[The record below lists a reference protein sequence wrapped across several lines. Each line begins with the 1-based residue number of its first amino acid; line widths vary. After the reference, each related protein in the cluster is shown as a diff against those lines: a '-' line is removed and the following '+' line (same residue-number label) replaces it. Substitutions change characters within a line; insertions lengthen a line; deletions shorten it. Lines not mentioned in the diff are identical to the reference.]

1 MTDNPLDSNTLDP
14 KTLAAQALGREDPST
29 GAVVP
34 PVNFATTFTRRPQ
47 DYEPRGTTY
56 IRTAAPT
63 AGHAEQVLAEL
74 EGATAALAF
83 GSGMAACTAGF
94 HALRAGDHVV
104 CARTVYH
111 GVVAWLERF
120 AEARGLSY
128 TWFPN
133 GDMDALKAAVRPGET
148 KLVWIETPANP
159 MWSVTDIAA
168 AAEVAHAAGAALGVD
183 STCATPVLTR
193 PLDLGADLVCHSATK
208 YLGGHSDVLAGMLA
222 TRDPDGDLWRGIVD
236 HRMFGG
242 AMLGAME
249 EWLLVR
255 GMRTL
260 FVRVERQCENARR
273 VAAFLAAHPKVE
285 ICRYPGLPDDPGH
298 AVAAR
303 QMTGGFGGML
313 SFQPTGGRDA
323 AIRVVL
329 ACRVFKAATSLGGV
343 ESLIEHRKT
352 SEGDI
357 VTETPDNLIRCSI
370 GIEDADD
377 LIADLDR
384 ALGSL

>member
-1 MTDNPLDSNTLDP
+1 MTDSPSDPAPLDP
-14 KTLAAQALGREDPST
+14 RTLAAQALGREDPST

-74 EGATAALAF
+74 EGATAALAW

-120 AEARGLSY
+120 AEARGLTYS
-128 TWFPN
+128 WFPN
-133 GDMDALKAAVRPGET
+133 GDIEALKAAVRPGET

-168 AAEVAHAAGAALGVD
+168 AAEVAHGAGAVLGVD

-193 PLDLGADLVCHSATK
+193 PLDLGADIVCHSATK

-222 TRDPDGDLWRGIVD
+222 TRDPDSALWRGIVD

-249 EWLLVR
+249 EWLLTR

-260 FVRVERQCENARR
+260 FVRVERQCQNAQR
-273 VAAFLAAHPKVE
+273 VAEFLARHPKVE

-298 AVAAR
+298 AVAVR
-303 QMTGGFGGML
+303 QMNDGFGGML
-313 SFQPTGGRDA
+313 SFQPRGGRA
-323 AIRVVL
+323 EAIRTVL
-329 ACRVFKAATSLGGV
+329 GCRVFKAATSLGGV

-352 SEGDI
+352 SEGDV
-357 VTETPDNLIRCSI
+357 VTETPENLIRCSI
-370 GIEDADD
+370 GIESADD
-377 LIADLDR
+377 LIADLDQ
-384 ALGSL
+384 ALAGV